1 MNTKKMTLQAH
12 IEDFWPDMDQS
23 LSEAGIPVSE
33 RPMKAARF
41 FVDHL
46 ILEVA
51 GDTKEDYQGKPW
63 FAAIFMPVQDCY
75 KRRYGEAQLH
85 PNVSLAG
92 VVEHY
97 GALYLLRIPLVVTR
111 PVGDGTCWLTFAKDV
126 LPGEEPTLWIVNGPS
141 IEHIRPKP
149 LAKLKEKASGTTA
162 RLRGIANDLKT
173 ADLPE
178 GSARSMAISVL
189 RHLDKAAS
197 DICAL
202 DREATSLAMWELN
215 LACEKCMKAYLTQEG
230 ITYPMTHD
238 LRALNKLA
246 PTKHDW
252 SEVKGALA
260 AFPSE
265 ARIMK
270 WRYQQITSP
279 TMNELWRFYQVAMQ
293 ICSIYAGRMSRTYVL
308 DNFALHLSRPPWLG
322 QG

>member
-1 MNTKKMTLQAH
+1 
-12 IEDFWPDMDQS
+12 
-23 LSEAGIPVSE
+23 
-33 RPMKAARF
+33 
-41 FVDHL
+41 
-46 ILEVA
+46 
-51 GDTKEDYQGKPW
+51 
-63 FAAIFMPVQDCY
+63 
-75 KRRYGEAQLH
+75 
-85 PNVSLAG
+85 
-92 VVEHY
+92 
-97 GALYLLRIPLVVTR
+97 
-111 PVGDGTCWLTFAKDV
+111 
-126 LPGEEPTLWIVNGPS
+126 
-141 IEHIRPKP
+141 
-149 LAKLKEKASGTTA
+149 
-162 RLRGIANDLKT
+162 
-173 ADLPE
+173 
-178 GSARSMAISVL
+178 MAISVL